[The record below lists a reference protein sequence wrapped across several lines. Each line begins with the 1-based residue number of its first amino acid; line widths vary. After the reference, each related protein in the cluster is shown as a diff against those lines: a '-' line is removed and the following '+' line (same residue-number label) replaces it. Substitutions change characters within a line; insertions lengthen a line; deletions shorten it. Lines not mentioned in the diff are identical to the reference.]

1 MFFHQ
6 QINYYLLFIENV
18 LAKKI
23 IIFFLVHL
31 LISGDGMFLQQQ
43 NQLLAFL
50 FIENAFGKKNKNSCV
65 NLVIS
70 GDGMFFPSTN
80 QLLAFTD
87 CT

>member
-1 MFFHQ
+1 LLISGDGMFFHQ

-50 FIENAFGKKNKNSCV
+50 FIENALGKNYNI
-65 NLVIS
+65 LVLI
-70 GDGMFFPSTN
+70 
-80 QLLAFTD
+80 
-87 CT
+87 